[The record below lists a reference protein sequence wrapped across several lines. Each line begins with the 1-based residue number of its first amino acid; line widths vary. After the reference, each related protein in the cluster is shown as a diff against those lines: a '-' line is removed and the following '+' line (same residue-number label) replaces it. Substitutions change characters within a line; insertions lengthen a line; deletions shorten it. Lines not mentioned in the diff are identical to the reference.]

1 MCWVLVHLISFDHYP
16 LRKTVVSRSHLYG
29 RGDTAHRESD
39 LQHHPR
45 AWALLPHKGPLR
57 QQFQRP
63 RPQVMGSPDTEGA
76 VKLGEMFPSRHR
88 GAAGAEQEGLGGM
101 FLAPKW

>member
-1 MCWVLVHLISFDHYP
+1 
-16 LRKTVVSRSHLYG
+16 
-29 RGDTAHRESD
+29 
-39 LQHHPR
+39 
-45 AWALLPHKGPLR
+45 
-57 QQFQRP
+57 
-63 RPQVMGSPDTEGA
+63 MGSPDTEGA